1 MLQILR
7 TLTKLRR
14 TKNQE
19 QQQATRT
26 SKAQKQKPTDAA
38 GSAAS

>member
-19 QQQATRT
+19 QQRAMRT
-26 SKAQKQKPTDAA
+26 SKAQREKRTAAA
-38 GSAAS
+38 GSAEF